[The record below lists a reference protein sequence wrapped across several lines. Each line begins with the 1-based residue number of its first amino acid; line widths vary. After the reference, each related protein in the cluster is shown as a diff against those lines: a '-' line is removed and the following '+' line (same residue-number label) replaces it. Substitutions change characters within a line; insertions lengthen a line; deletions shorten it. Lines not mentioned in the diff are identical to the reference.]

1 MGNIGGV
8 NLNNFDD
15 KISNIMEYIAKSTR
29 CTMEYIGKI
38 KNTIDSVMYT
48 SLEARV
54 ETQTILQ
61 LMVAKNIVTREEVQ
75 EMREKVQRNSED
87 GKLMNKLLAKMAV
100 NSEYKDGIINNL
112 MQAKVLSPES
122 LSESESDIL
131 AEMLQREYANKEKDE
146 VMDIV
151 IRRNNGEEVTEEEC
165 LKVENFIKKVADD
178 KDE

>member
-1 MGNIGGV
+1 M
-8 NLNNFDD
+8 NNFKDI
-15 KISNIMEYIAKSTR
+15 ISCILKTLEQF
-29 CTMEYIGKI
+29 

-48 SLEARV
+48 SLEAKV

-61 LMVAKNIVTREEVQ
+61 LMVAKNIVTREEVE
-75 EMREKVQRNSED
+75 EMREKVKRNSD
-87 GKLMNKLLAKMAV
+87 YGKLMNKLLAVMAT
-100 NSEYKDGIINNL
+100 NSEFKDDIINDL
-112 MQAKVLSPES
+112 MQLKVLSPDS
-122 LSESESDIL
+122 LSESESVIL